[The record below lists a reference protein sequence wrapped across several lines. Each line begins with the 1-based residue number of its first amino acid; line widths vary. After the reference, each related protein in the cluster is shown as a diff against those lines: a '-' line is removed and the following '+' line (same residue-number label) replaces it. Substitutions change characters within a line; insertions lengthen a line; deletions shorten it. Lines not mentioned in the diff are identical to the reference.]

1 MRVRISGAL
10 SMELAGD
17 IMGLQ
22 EKNGYL
28 IISMRTNVGTMRA
41 GSVKAVFTHKDLMDV
56 IKLLLKPSNLR
67 YVLRHVFFGFGK
79 PTASD
84 ASPFE

>member
-22 EKNGYL
+22 ERNGYL
-28 IISMRTNVGTMRA
+28 IMSMRTNVGTMRA
-41 GSVKAVFTHKDLMDV
+41 GSVKAALTHKDLMDV
-56 IKLLLKPSNLR
+56 IKLLLKPPNLRFVLR
-67 YVLRHVFFGFGK
+67 YVFSGFGK
-79 PTASD
+79 LTGSD
-84 ASPFE
+84 SSPFE